1 METAFRM
8 QRDIPTE
15 MNEEI
20 NQNSDR
26 TDGSTDVSSMTGDS
40 DALIKSMRQEIARL
54 RAIKSTS
61 YVINVKEVKPDKVKD
76 ANVLN
81 DLTFYIGRFVFK
93 RFKFLPTKN
102 ELYNYK
108 KKGSIGSVVMSK
120 KVLNIAEHE
129 QEEWWCKYGKRTSA
143 IITEK
148 RSVVRTSLKK
158 NFMSKLTFYHIY
170 ILI

>member
-1 METAFRM
+1 METPFRM
-8 QRDIPTE
+8 QRDTP
-15 MNEEI
+15 NEI
-20 NQNSDR
+20 NEDNNNNSDH
-26 TDGSTDVSSMTGDS
+26 TDGSTDLSSMTGDS
-40 DALIKSMRQEIARL
+40 EALIKAMRKEIDSL

-76 ANVLN
+76 ASVLN
-81 DLTFYIGRFVFK
+81 DLTFIIGRLVFK

-102 ELYNYK
+102 ELFNYK
-108 KKGSIGSVVMSK
+108 KKGSIGNVVMSK
-120 KVLNIAEHE
+120 KVLNIAEHK

>member
-1 METAFRM
+1 METPFRM
-8 QRDIPTE
+8 QRDTPI
-15 MNEEI
+15 EI
-20 NQNSDR
+20 NEDNNNNSDH
-26 TDGSTDVSSMTGDS
+26 TDGSTDLSSMTGDS
-40 DALIKSMRQEIARL
+40 EALIKAMRKEIDSL

-76 ANVLN
+76 ASVLN
-81 DLTFYIGRFVFK
+81 DLTFIIGRLVFK

-102 ELYNYK
+102 ELFNYK
-108 KKGSIGSVVMSK
+108 KKGSIGNVVMSK
-120 KVLNIAEHE
+120 KVLNIAEHK

-148 RSVVRTSLKK
+148 RSVVRTSLKN
-158 NFMSKLTFYHIY
+158 NFMSKLPFFHIY

>member
-40 DALIKSMRQEIARL
+40 DALIKSMRQEIVRL

-148 RSVVRTSLKK
+148 RSVVRTTLKN
-158 NFMSKLTFYHIY
+158 NFMSKLKFFHIY

>member
-1 METAFRM
+1 METPFRM
-8 QRDIPTE
+8 QRNTPI
-15 MNEEI
+15 EI
-20 NQNSDR
+20 NEDNNNNSDH
-26 TDGSTDVSSMTGDS
+26 TDGTTDLSSMTGDS
-40 DALIKSMRQEIARL
+40 EALIKAMRKEIDSL

-76 ANVLN
+76 ASVLN
-81 DLTFYIGRFVFK
+81 DLTFYIGRLVFK

-108 KKGSIGSVVMSK
+108 KKGSIRSVVMSK
-120 KVLNIAEHE
+120 KVLNIAEHK

-148 RSVVRTSLKK
+148 RSVVRTSLKN
-158 NFMSKLTFYHIY
+158 NFMSKFPIFHIY
-170 ILI
+170 ILM